1 MLKLLGALCVMAAAL
16 WCGTRAVGEL
26 RRRAKALEELH
37 AGLAWLEEELTFRL
51 TPLPELLKQLGQSRQ
66 GEAGRFFGEV
76 DRLLRLDPEGGL
88 HQSWRRAMV
97 RHLALLKEEERQVL
111 LEVGQTLGRYDAE
124 TQRQALTRCARRL
137 AVFRDEAQGE
147 VRRLGKV
154 YAALSA
160 AGGAM
165 VVLVLI

>member
-1 MLKLLGALCVMAAAL
+1 MLKLVGALCVMAVAL
-16 WCGTRAVGEL
+16 WCGTQAVGTL
-26 RRRAKALEELH
+26 RRRAGTLAELH
-37 AGLAWLEEELTFRL
+37 AGLTWLEEELTFRL
-51 TPLPELLKQLGQSRQ
+51 TPLPELLERLGQTRQ
-66 GEAGRFFGEV
+66 GEAGQFFQQV

-88 HQSWRRAMV
+88 HQSWRQAMV
-97 RHLALLKEEERQVL
+97 KCLPLLKAEERQVL

-124 TQRQALTRCARRL
+124 TQRQALTRCNRRL
-137 AVFRDEAQGE
+137 ADFRDQAQE
-147 VRRLGKV
+147 ETRRLGKV